1 MGKPN
6 AISIIIR
13 WIYILIKQTKG
24 NETSEYLEEK
34 KSTEIPIVVAS
45 EKGIAQSKKKMF
57 VIINRMFWK
66 EQRYRVIVP
75 YIKLCKYLLK
85 E

>member
-45 EKGIAQSKKKMF
+45 EKGTAQSKKD
-57 VIINRMFWK
+57 VC
-66 EQRYRVIVP
+66 Y
-75 YIKLCKYLLK
+75 Y
-85 E
+85 